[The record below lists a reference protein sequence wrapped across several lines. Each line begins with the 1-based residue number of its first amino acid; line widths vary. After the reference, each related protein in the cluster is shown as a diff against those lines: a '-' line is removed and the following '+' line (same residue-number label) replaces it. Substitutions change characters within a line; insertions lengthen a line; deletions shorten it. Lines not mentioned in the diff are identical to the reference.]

1 MIESSYSD
9 ISDEDLASL
18 IEDSRQVNASVG
30 VSMAT
35 GLLRARGIVVQRI
48 RVRRALQLSDPL
60 SDVLKWP
67 GLLTKRHSYSVAG
80 PNSLWHMHVGQF
92 L

>member
-1 MIESSYSD
+1 MIESPYSD

-18 IEDSRQVNASVG
+18 IEDFRQVNANVG

-35 GLLRARGIVVQRI
+35 GLLRARGIVVQRT

-67 GLLTKRHSYSVAG
+67 GLLTKRRSYSVAG
-80 PNSLWHMHVGQF
+80 PNSLWHIGQF

>member
-1 MIESSYSD
+1 MIQSPYSD

-18 IEDSRQVNASVG
+18 IEDFRQVNASVG

-35 GLLRARGIVVQRI
+35 DLLRARGIVVQRI

-67 GLLTKRHSYSVAG
+67 ILCGI
-80 PNSLWHMHVGQF
+80 
-92 L
+92 